1 MQAVLLLVHI
11 VVCLAM
17 IGIVLLQQGKGA
29 EVGAVFGGSSQTL
42 FGSSGATTFL
52 GKLTTVV
59 AVVFMLTSIGL
70 TYMANHAYENSIM
83 EDTYDAGVAPPQ
95 TSEAQLPV
103 QEKAPAPMGGA
114 VDVPSTE
121 AGGDVQTEASH
132 QQAAPQEA
140 AAPEQEAAAPHEA
153 QEAAAPEQGSQP
165 EE

>member
-11 VVCLAM
+11 IVCLAM

-83 EDTYDAGVAPPQ
+83 EDTYDAGVAPPKA
-95 TSEAQLPV
+95 SEAQQPV
-103 QEKAPAPMGGA
+103 QENAPAPMGGT
-114 VDVPSTE
+114 VDAHSSEEGVN
-121 AGGDVQTEASH
+121 VQTEAAR
-132 QQAAPQEA
+132 QAAPQEA
-140 AAPEQEAAAPHEA
+140 AAPEQESAAP